1 VPVAEVRLR
10 RDGKPGP
17 PRHPVNRRRAWV
29 LAAIATTTAAGAGLA
44 LVGLSVV
51 RNSTAGRYVDPP
63 LRSDEPG
70 YQAYVAST
78 PTLAVVQRGPTGGL
92 AEATLLSLR
101 PGDEG
106 GAVVLVAPSTQA
118 PADSEVEDDGDDSD
132 GGDSDSGD
140 SDGDDD
146 DGPGGL
152 TLAAAY
158 AGGGADAVRETMSD
172 ILDVAIDDVVEVSD
186 ARWTSLVGP
195 VAPVTLTIER
205 PVGMW
210 PAGEVSLRAADV
222 GPFLAARSPTEPELD
237 RVSRQAA
244 FWNAWLA
251 EVESGGQDAVPG
263 ELDSG
268 IGRFVRGVA
277 QDPTASVL
285 PVTPLERSGDAFA
298 PDEERIAE
306 LVSQAVPYPLSPA
319 PGRRVRVRL
328 LNGTTDRD
336 LTPAAA
342 RQLVEAGAEITIAGN
357 ADSFTVTETTFTYHS
372 PDERAAARRLA
383 DSFGVG
389 TVDEDDDG
397 APSSTGSTAAEDADE
412 IDVTIVLG
420 SDAQDLI
427 GRLESS
433 G

>member
-1 VPVAEVRLR
+1 
-10 RDGKPGP
+10 
-17 PRHPVNRRRAWV
+17 
-29 LAAIATTTAAGAGLA
+29 
-44 LVGLSVV
+44 
-51 RNSTAGRYVDPP
+51 
-63 LRSDEPG
+63 
-70 YQAYVAST
+70 
-78 PTLAVVQRGPTGGL
+78 
-92 AEATLLSLR
+92 
-101 PGDEG
+101 
-106 GAVVLVAPSTQA
+106 
-118 PADSEVEDDGDDSD
+118 
-132 GGDSDSGD
+132 
-140 SDGDDD
+140 
-146 DGPGGL
+146 
-152 TLAAAY
+152 
-158 AGGGADAVRETMSD
+158 
-172 ILDVAIDDVVEVSD
+172 
-186 ARWTSLVGP
+186 
-195 VAPVTLTIER
+195 
-205 PVGMW
+205 
-210 PAGEVSLRAADV
+210 VSLRAADV
-222 GPFLAARSPTEPELD
+222 GPFLAARSPDEPELD

-251 EVESGGQDAVPG
+251 KVQTGGRDAVPG

-285 PVTPLERSGDAFA
+285 PVTPLGRSSTAFA
-298 PDEERIAE
+298 PDEDRIAE

-357 ADSFTVTETTFTYHS
+357 ADSFHVTETTFTYRS
-372 PDERAAARRLA
+372 SDQRAAARRLA

-389 TVDEDDDG
+389 TVERADD